1 MIGASV
7 WVRTL
12 SWTFPGAMLN
22 LASLGLMTKAYTNA
36 NITVNQNEHL
46 TKLCTFAQLRI
57 M

>member
-1 MIGASV
+1 MIVASV
-7 WVRTL
+7 WVRAL

-46 TKLCTFAQLRI
+46 TK
-57 M
+57 